1 MLKILKHVNVKVVV
15 FEIWRKSCIKI
26 YSDTNSESIA
36 KILTLP
42 SPALLTWK
50 KLALNFAEKGIFN
63 RHLLGIEKFSCRL
76 NFFRVR
82 KLVGC

>member
-36 KILTLP
+36 
-42 SPALLTWK
+42 
-50 KLALNFAEKGIFN
+50 
-63 RHLLGIEKFSCRL
+63 
-76 NFFRVR
+76 
-82 KLVGC
+82 